1 MNGPIRILVADDHP
15 IVRDGLR
22 AVLETQPDLVV
33 VGEAASGPEV
43 LEQVAGLGPDILL
56 LDLEMPDLD
65 GVQVLRAL
73 ATQGSPVRVLVFTAY
88 DADAQVMGA
97 VQAGAQGYLLKG
109 APREELFRAVRTVA
123 GGGVWIQPQVARTLV
138 GHVRGD
144 ADPLTPREQEVL
156 QLVAQGLANKQIAA
170 RLGITERTV
179 KLHVSNILGKLG
191 ATNRTDAAT
200 LAVQRGLVRLQPRL

>member
-1 MNGPIRILVADDHP
+1 MTGPIRILVADDHP

-22 AVLETQPDLVV
+22 AVLETQSDFVV
-33 VGEAASGPEV
+33 VGEAANGPEV
-43 LEQVAGLGPDILL
+43 LEQVVGLRPDILL

-73 ATQGSPVRVLVFTAY
+73 ATQGYPVRTLVFTAY
-88 DADAQVMGA
+88 DAEGQVIGA

-144 ADPLTPREQEVL
+144 ADPLTPREREVL

-191 ATNRTDAAT
+191 AANRTDAVT
-200 LAVQRGLVRLQPRL
+200 RAVQRGLVRLQPRP